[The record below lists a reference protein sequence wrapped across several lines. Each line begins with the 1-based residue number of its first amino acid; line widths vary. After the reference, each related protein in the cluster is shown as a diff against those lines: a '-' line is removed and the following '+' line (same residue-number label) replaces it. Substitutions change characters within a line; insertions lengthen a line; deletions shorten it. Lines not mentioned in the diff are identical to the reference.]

1 MLGRL
6 ANEEGQSTVEYLV
19 VLLGVI
25 AVVVGLAAL
34 LGAAGRGV
42 FGDLATKAVSHA
54 TGGEDPAVAAEEV
67 FLF

>member
-1 MLGRL
+1 M
-6 ANEEGQSTVEYLV
+6 

-25 AVVVGLAAL
+25 AVVVGLASL

-54 TGGEDPAVAAEEV
+54 VGGDDVTTAAEEV